1 VELDLFKFFLAA
13 ADARSFKRAAELL
26 HVSQPTLSRQIAR
39 LERELGVQLFERYG
53 RHVECTATG
62 EFLLPLARALIA
74 NSETTIRL
82 VREQVGTGPSSVRL
96 GATGMTLAHL
106 LTPILATFIAA
117 HPTVNLDLIE
127 REDDG
132 LEEAVISG
140 EIDCA
145 VITSWGHTRTAS
157 KHLLTEEILLVVPCN
172 HPLASRTSV
181 SVKMLEH
188 ESIVLPTERMNT
200 SRVLA
205 DAFHRAGFEP
215 RFTLRANYPELLKK
229 LAGMGFGVTL
239 LPSMLVT
246 PETLDGA
253 VAISLEERLVRDL
266 ALIYSWDR
274 PLPQAAR
281 TLMAHI
287 QRHAPLLGTESQKHK
302 DPPDRSRRLRRATDT
317 TSGLPLP

>member
-1 VELDLFKFFLAA
+1 VELDLFKFFVAA
-13 ADARSFKRAAELL
+13 AEARSFKRAAQLL

-53 RHVECTATG
+53 RHVECTASG

-74 NSETTIRL
+74 STETTIRL
-82 VREQVGTGPSSVRL
+82 VREQVGDGPSSVRL

-117 HPTVNLDLIE
+117 HPSVKLDLIE
-127 REDDG
+127 REDDR

-140 EIDCA
+140 ELDCA
-145 VITSWGHTRTAS
+145 VITSWGHTRAAS
-157 KHLLTEEILLVVPCN
+157 KHLFSEEILLVVPRN
-172 HPLASRTSV
+172 HPLASRTVV
-181 SVKMLEH
+181 SLKMLEH

-205 DAFHRAGFEP
+205 DAFSRAGFEP

-229 LAGMGFGVTL
+229 LAQMGFGVTL

-246 PETLDGA
+246 PNTLEGA
-253 VAISLEERLVRDL
+253 VAISLEERVVRDL

-274 PLPQAAR
+274 PLPVAAR
-281 TLMAHI
+281 ALMAHI
-287 QRHAPLLGTESQKHK
+287 QKQALLLTTTSHKHRE
-302 DPPDRSRRLRRATDT
+302 PGDRSRRLKRATDA
-317 TSGLPLP
+317 TSGLPIP